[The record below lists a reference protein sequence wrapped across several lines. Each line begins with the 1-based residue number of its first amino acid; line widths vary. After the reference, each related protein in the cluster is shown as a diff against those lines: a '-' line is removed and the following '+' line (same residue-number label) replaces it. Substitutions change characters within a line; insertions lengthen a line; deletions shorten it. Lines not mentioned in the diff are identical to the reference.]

1 VPPPTKSHGSFARLT
16 AWGASGGVAGYVATG
31 RPFPLRSDAESTIS
45 SYFRLCTL
53 EKSAAS
59 VENRWLPQGVSV
71 TSIFMTG
78 IFPKPILYPCWC
90 TGAAPRSMA
99 PWPDSNKADK
109 IPFRARDARSLHY
122 FQRSVLPN
130 RDLHGIIV

>member
-1 VPPPTKSHGSFARLT
+1 MPPPTKSHGSFARLT

-59 VENRWLPQGVSV
+59 VEKQVVTTGCFSHVHIHDRNFPETHSV
-71 TSIFMTG
+71 PLLVHG
-78 IFPKPILYPCWC
+78 RRAAQH
-90 TGAAPRSMA
+90 GAMA
-99 PWPDSNKADK
+99 RLK
-109 IPFRARDARSLHY
+109 
-122 FQRSVLPN
+122 
-130 RDLHGIIV
+130 